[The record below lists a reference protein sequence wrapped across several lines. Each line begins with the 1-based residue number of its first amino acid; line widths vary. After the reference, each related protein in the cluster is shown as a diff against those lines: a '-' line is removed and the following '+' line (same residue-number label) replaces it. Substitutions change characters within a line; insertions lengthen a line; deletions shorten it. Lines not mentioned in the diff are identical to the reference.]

1 MTDFNL
7 ILTNA
12 KRDDDYVN
20 ATELAKQFP
29 DKDVFEWLRSKRTKN
44 ISQAIENGG
53 YLVDTGNKAVVKV
66 RVGRTWATYIC
77 PQLTIALA
85 EWLSPEFHHHVLSI
99 FERYMRSDITL
110 ADEILQRQTDPK
122 AVHWLKERTEGKLVR
137 LEFSEEVENRAK
149 GKFAHAQATNAI
161 YEPLL
166 GGTAKELKQ
175 QKGTSNL
182 RDGLTSIELTAIRLA
197 ELCATERMRN
207 QDAQGLTKVKECASS
222 AASDV
227 RKVLDN
233 N

>member
-20 ATELAKQFP
+20 ATALCKHFGKRV
-29 DKDVFEWLRSKRTKN
+29 DNFMRLKRTKSLMESDKYN
-44 ISQAIENGG
+44 TLTSEGVTGSTYVSPHLAIE
-53 YLVDTGNKAVVKV
+53 LARWLDKDFHSFIVDTFK
-66 RVGRTWATYIC
+66 
-77 PQLTIALA
+77 
-85 EWLSPEFHHHVLSI
+85 
-99 FERYMRSDITL
+99 RYVESDITL

-122 AVHWLKERTEGKLVR
+122 AVQWLKERTEGKLVR

-207 QDAQGLTKVKECASS
+207 QDAQGLTKVKQCASS
-222 AASDV
+222 AALDV